1 MAKTTKTDF
10 SHAKQKRSEKTL
22 DDLLDAALE
31 IVEGAKPEKFTSRT
45 LAEKS
50 GYSLGTLIKRLG
62 SIENVF
68 LWAINKGREKHFE
81 NFAEIIAAFDS
92 NRPLN
97 EFIEMMTDEYIAAIQ
112 KVSSKVMR
120 YFERRSIA
128 KDDLSFNPYHYTDV
142 LVIPYLKIVKRNK
155 TQTFR
160 DLSEDEVTLIF
171 RAIYTML
178 VRPYIESNPIAG
190 TREHRRIVVEN
201 ITRLLGK

>member
-31 IVEGAKPEKFTSRT
+31 IVEEAKPEKFTSRA

-68 LWAINKGREKHFE
+68 LWAIKKGREKHFE

-97 EFIEMMTDEYIAAIQ
+97 EFIEMITDECIATIQ
-112 KVSSKVMR
+112 KVSPKVMR
-120 YFERRSIA
+120 YSERRSMA
-128 KDDLSFNPYHYTDV
+128 KGDLSFNNYTDV
-142 LVIPYLKIVKRNK
+142 LVNPYLKIVKRNK

-171 RAIYTML
+171 RAIYSML
-178 VRPYIESNPIAG
+178 VRPYIDSNPIAG

>member
-31 IVEGAKPEKFTSRT
+31 IVEEAKPEKFTSRA

-68 LWAINKGREKHFE
+68 LWAIKKGREKHFE

-97 EFIEMMTDEYIAAIQ
+97 EFIEMITDECIATIQ
-112 KVSSKVMR
+112 KVSPKVMR
-120 YFERRSIA
+120 YSERRSMA
-128 KDDLSFNPYHYTDV
+128 KEDLSFNNYTDV
-142 LVIPYLKIVKRNK
+142 LVNPYLKIVKRNK

-171 RAIYTML
+171 RAIYSML
-178 VRPYIESNPIAG
+178 VRPYIDSNPIAG

>member
-1 MAKTTKTDF
+1 MKKTTKTDF

-31 IVEGAKPEKFTSRT
+31 IVEGAKPEKFTSRW

-81 NFAEIIAAFDS
+81 SFAEIIAAFDS

-97 EFIEMMTDEYIAAIQ
+97 EFIEMMTDECLAAIK
-112 KVSSKVMR
+112 KVNPKVIQFFENRSAKKNMLSSDF
-120 YFERRSIA
+120 Y
-128 KDDLSFNPYHYTDV
+128 NYTDV
-142 LVIPYLKIVKRNK
+142 LVKPYLETAKRNK

-160 DLSEDEVTLIF
+160 DLSQDEAILIF
-171 RAIYTML
+171 RAIL
-178 VRPYIESNPIAG
+178 VLLERPFVEGNAIAG
-190 TREHRRIVVEN
+190 SAKHRKLVIEN

>member
-31 IVEGAKPEKFTSRT
+31 IVEEAKPEKFTSRW

-68 LWAINKGREKHFE
+68 LWAIKKGREKHFE

-97 EFIEMMTDEYIAAIQ
+97 EFIEMITDECIATIQ
-112 KVSSKVMR
+112 KVSPKVMR
-120 YFERRSIA
+120 YSERRSMA
-128 KDDLSFNPYHYTDV
+128 KEDLSFNNYTDV
-142 LVIPYLKIVKRNK
+142 LVNPYLKIVKRNK

-171 RAIYTML
+171 RAIYSML
-178 VRPYIESNPIAG
+178 VRPYIDSNPIAG

-201 ITRLLGK
+201 TVRLLGK

>member
-31 IVEGAKPEKFTSRT
+31 IVEEAKPEKFTSRA

-68 LWAINKGREKHFE
+68 LWAIKKGRENHFE

-97 EFIEMMTDEYIAAIQ
+97 EFIEMITDECIATIQ
-112 KVSSKVMR
+112 KVSPKVMR
-120 YFERRSIA
+120 YSERRSMA
-128 KDDLSFNPYHYTDV
+128 KGDLSFNNYTDV
-142 LVIPYLKIVKRNK
+142 LVNPYLKIVKRNK

-171 RAIYTML
+171 RAIYSML
-178 VRPYIESNPIAG
+178 VRPYIDSNPIAG